1 MGRKRQVSDEQ
12 ILESARELFIEKGFE
27 VSTRAIAKHVG
38 ISESVLFQR
47 FGNKKELFF
56 SALIPPQ
63 FSLET
68 LDQQGGSVRET
79 LENVFIALLRHYRTV
94 LPVLLPLMS
103 HPDFELKTFFEKQGS
118 YNDRVIQAKIVE
130 YLKAEHE
137 KQNICVYN
145 PEAITALFFSAIY
158 GLVFFEKLGAP
169 GGDAHEMTLK
179 AMFNACWN
187 GMAIHKAPKQ

>member
-12 ILESARELFIEKGFE
+12 ILESARELFVENGFE
-27 VSTRAIAKHVG
+27 VSTRSIAKHVG

-47 FGNKKELFF
+47 FGKKKDLFF
-56 SALIPPQ
+56 ASMVPPKLSIGALDSP
-63 FSLET
+63 
-68 LDQQGGSVRET
+68 GGSVRET
-79 LENVFIALLRHYRTV
+79 LENIFVALLRHYRHV

-103 HPDFELKTFFEKQGS
+103 HPDFELKTFFEKQGE
-118 YNDRVIQAKIVE
+118 YNDRAIQGRIVA

-137 KQNICVYN
+137 KQTVCVYN

-158 GLVFFEKLGAP
+158 GLVLFERLGAQ
-169 GGDAHEMTLK
+169 GGSAQEMTLK

-187 GMAIHKAPKQ
+187 GMSIQQ